1 MMNYGKAER
10 DKAGVRAT
18 EGEWGGRGGE
28 QRAGWGCG
36 EGYSNGVDWKE

>member
-18 EGEWGGRGGE
+18 EGKGGGGE
-28 QRAGWGCG
+28 ESRGQGGGAGSGIRMA
-36 EGYSNGVDWKE
+36 